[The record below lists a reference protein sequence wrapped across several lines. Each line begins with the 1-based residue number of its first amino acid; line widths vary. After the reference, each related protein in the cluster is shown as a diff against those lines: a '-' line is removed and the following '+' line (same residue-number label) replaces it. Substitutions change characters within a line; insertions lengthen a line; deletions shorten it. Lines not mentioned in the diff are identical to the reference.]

1 MASAFI
7 SLLLSLLRRM
17 GASLKPCFLKRPPA
31 MPLTDFAIKNARA
44 RSKPYK
50 LGDYGGLFIQV
61 QPTGSKLWRLKYRI
75 EGKAKVIALGAYPAV
90 PLLMARQRRDEAR
103 AQLAQGQDP
112 ARERMLAKY
121 REIASSQDT
130 FAKVAQEFID
140 KRRLEGMSEGT
151 AKKCE
156 YYISRLGS
164 AVGRLP
170 ITKIA
175 TIDVLVAL
183 RKIEAKRNYETAR
196 RVLQLAGRVFRYAV
210 ATARIAVDPPVTCAG
225 RSSRRAQALWGD
237 RRAETRRRSAA
248 RNRRLCGAG
257 DHEAGL
263 TPVPACFRSSRRVA
277 KGRMERDR
285 FRSGNLDDTYRKNEN
300 APSALCASF
309 APIARNSAGAT

>member
-1 MASAFI
+1 
-7 SLLLSLLRRM
+7 L
-17 GASLKPCFLKRPPA
+17 FLKRPPA

-90 PLLMARQRRDEAR
+90 PCSWHVSAVMKHEPSLLK
-103 AQLAQGQDP
+103 GKTP
-112 ARERMLAKY
+112 HAKGCWPST
-121 REIASSQDT
+121 EIASSQDT

-225 RSSRRAQALWGD
+225 RSSRRALSIMGRSSSRNAQEICCAQSTVMW
-237 RRAETRRRSAA
+237 ARRSRGWPYACP
-248 RNRRLCGAG
+248 RMFSF
-257 DHEAGL
+257 
-263 TPVPACFRSSRRVA
+263 VPASCEGQNGERSISIRQS
-277 KGRMERDR
+277 GRYL
-285 FRSGNLDDTYRKNEN
+285 SKK
-300 APSALCASF
+300 
-309 APIARNSAGAT
+309 